1 METLR
6 TGTRFPDLQ
15 ARAVDASTLRIPEEL
30 QGLTAVL
37 LFYRGHW

>member
-1 METLR
+1 MEPLR
-6 TGTRFPDLQ
+6 VGTRFPDLQ
-15 ARAVDASTLRIPEEL
+15 ARAVDGSTLRIPEEL